1 MFISGVIGPIEISLI
16 LGVFLLLFFLPIIA
30 IIDIVRSRFTGN
42 NNIVFILIV
51 VFMPILGSL
60 IYFMIGPSKK
70 IRN

>member
-16 LGVFLLLFFLPIIA
+16 IGVFLFLFLLPIIA

-60 IYFMIGPSKK
+60 IYFIIGPSRK
-70 IRN
+70 IRD